1 MLFRCE
7 PSDQYD
13 RPATSPD
20 LSLLV
25 KTGLTEFLFNFG
37 ATFFAALCSPQ
48 NLPAQPNIA
57 IRKHFLALT
66 STKSAKF
73 SQVP

>member
-13 RPATSPD
+13 RPATSSD

-25 KTGLTEFLFNFG
+25 KTGLTEFLFNFV
-37 ATFFAALCSPQ
+37 AAFFAALCSPQ
-48 NLPAQPNIA
+48 NLPPQPNIA
-57 IRKHFLALT
+57 LRERILAAR
-66 STKSAKF
+66 SMKF
-73 SQVP
+73 ARFPQVL